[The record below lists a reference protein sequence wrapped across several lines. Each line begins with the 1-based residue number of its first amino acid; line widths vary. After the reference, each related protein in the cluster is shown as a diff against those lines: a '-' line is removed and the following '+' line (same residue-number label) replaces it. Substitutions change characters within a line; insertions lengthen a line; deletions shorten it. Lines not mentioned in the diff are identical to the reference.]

1 MEFSRVKLL
10 FNFFC
15 RQLLIML
22 CENSYFSQY
31 GTFLGDC
38 EQDRENLGVYT
49 KTVSYWTHLFRPD
62 LMKTILSVGHFSF
75 YIK

>member
-1 MEFSRVKLL
+1 MYSKILIKNPFY
-10 FNFFC
+10 

-38 EQDRENLGVYT
+38 EREREILGVYS
-49 KTVSYWTHLFRPD
+49 KTVSYWTHLFRPE
-62 LMKTILSVGHFSF
+62 LMKTILSVSRL
-75 YIK
+75 YLI